1 MSNWQAAL
9 AEGVA
14 GFLGDLS
21 KAGNSSLEPTQD
33 AAPGGDQRV
42 FGPAARAPDSLLVD
56 PYSWYSGSQ
65 DFHQRPLSL
74 DWNTLRRMAAAPPIS
89 AIIKRRC
96 EDAEEFC
103 QPEENPYLPG
113 FKVRMRNRKAA
124 PSRAALRMI
133 DELERFV
140 LQGGVV
146 EDMRQVQVR
155 DSFPA
160 FVKKVVRDSLTY
172 DQLCFEVVP
181 SRLSRIGGG
190 FRPARFVAAP
200 AHTIRIANTSQDGHA
215 LPDDD
220 FETPRFVQVYDE
232 VVMNEYRPS
241 ELCFAVR
248 NPRSDLEFV
257 GYGYSELEMLVT
269 IVTAWLNA
277 FEYNRRFFSQGAGIP
292 GILNLKG
299 QVVNEKIMRAFK
311 RELQML
317 VTGASNAH
325 RLPVTS
331 AEGMEFVNLHSTN
344 REMEYSAWMDL
355 LTKLACALYSMD
367 PAEIGFNFGNTGQS
381 SSMGQANQ
389 VEKIA
394 ESRERG
400 LKPLIRFLFAQLN
413 RFVIWQIDPDFEIV
427 AQGLRSNSEADDL
440 ELDSKRAQTYM
451 TLDQIRARYD
461 MPAMPDG
468 KGECI
473 LNPTWI
479 QFSQA
484 AAAASQGQ
492 DGPDVP
498 PMDTGGLFDVP
509 EAQQQPPQQPS
520 QSVGTPPGGV
530 IQQNSQPAAL
540 AASMTSRQAR
550 RPRVSSFTL

>member
-1 MSNWQAAL
+1 MSNWQASL

-33 AAPGGDQRV
+33 ASPNGDQRV
-42 FGPAARAPDSLLVD
+42 FGPAARAPDSLLFD
-56 PYSWYSGSQ
+56 PFAWYSGNQ
-65 DFHQRPLSL
+65 EFHNRPLSL

-96 EDAEEFC
+96 DDAEDFC
-103 QPEENPYLPG
+103 HPEENPYLPG
-113 FKVRMRNRKAA
+113 FKVRMRNRKAS

-146 EDMRQVQVR
+146 EDMRQIQVR

-181 SRLSRIGGG
+181 SRLARLGGG

-220 FETPRFVQVYDE
+220 FETARFVQVYDD
-232 VVMNEYRPS
+232 VVVNEYRPS
-241 ELCFAVR
+241 EMCFAVR

-299 QVVNEKIMRAFK
+299 QAVNEKIMRAFK

-317 VTGASNAH
+317 TTGAQNAH
-325 RLPVTS
+325 RMPVTS
-331 AEGMEFVNLHSTN
+331 AEGMEFINLHSTN

-355 LTKLACALYSMD
+355 LTKLACALFSMD
-367 PAEIGFNFGNTGQS
+367 PAEIGFNFGNTGQT

-389 VEKIA
+389 VEKIG

-400 LKPLIRFLFAQLN
+400 LKPLIRFLFSQLN

-427 AQGLRSNSEADDL
+427 AQGLRSNSEAEDL
-440 ELDSKRAQTYM
+440 DLDKKRAETYM
-451 TLDQIRARYD
+451 TVDQIRARYD
-461 MPAMPDG
+461 QPPMEEG
-468 KGECI
+468 KGKCI
-473 LNPTWI
+473 LNPTWL

-484 AAAASQGQ
+484 AAAEQGQ
-492 DGPDVP
+492 DAPEVP
-498 PMDTGGLFDVP
+498 PMDAGGLFDSP
-509 EAQQQPPQQPS
+509 EPQQPPQPTPPQG
-520 QSVGTPPGGV
+520 VGTPRPGV
-530 IQQNSQPAAL
+530 VQQTAQPEAL
-540 AASMTSRQAR
+540 EASLTARAR

>member
-1 MSNWQAAL
+1 MGNWQSAL

-21 KAGNSSLEPTQD
+21 KAGKDSLEPAAD
-33 AAPGGDQRV
+33 ASPDGDNRV
-42 FGPAARAPDSLLVD
+42 FGPAARAPDSLLFD
-56 PYSWYSGSQ
+56 PYSWYSGNQ
-65 DFHQRPLSL
+65 EFHQRPLSL

-96 EDAEEFC
+96 EDAEDFC
-103 QPEENPYLPG
+103 HPEENPYLPG

-133 DELERFV
+133 EELERFI

-146 EDMRQVQVR
+146 EDMRQVQLR
-155 DSFPA
+155 DSFST

-200 AHTIRIANTSQDGHA
+200 AHTIRIANTTQDGHA

-220 FETPRFVQVYDE
+220 FETPRWVQVYDE
-232 VVMNEYRPS
+232 VVVNEYRPA

-317 VTGASNAH
+317 VTGAQNAH

-331 AEGMEFVNLHSTN
+331 AEGMEFINLHSTN

-367 PAEIGFNFGNTGQS
+367 PAEIGFNFGNTGQQ
-381 SSMGQANQ
+381 SSMGSANQ

-400 LKPLIRFLFAQLN
+400 LKPLIRFIFAQLN
-413 RFVIWQIDPDFEIV
+413 RFVIWQIDPDFEVV
-427 AQGLRSNSEADDL
+427 AQGLRQNSESTDIDL
-440 ELDSKRAQTYM
+440 DVKRLGAYM
-451 TLDQIRARYD
+451 TIDQLRARND
-461 MPAMPDG
+461 MPPMPDG
-468 KGECI
+468 TGACI
-473 LNPTWI
+473 LNPIWL

-484 AAAASQGQ
+484 AAQAG
-492 DGPDVP
+492 DGGGEPPAPD
-498 PMDTGGLFDVP
+498 MDTDGLF
-509 EAQQQPPQQPS
+509 AQTEQPPPAAQPP
-520 QSVGTPPGGV
+520 QSVGTPPGGMV
-530 IQQNSQPAAL
+530 QQTSQPADL
-540 AASMTSRQAR
+540 AASLTVRAK

>member
-1 MSNWQAAL
+1 MNDWQAAL
-9 AEGVA
+9 AQGVS
-14 GFLGDLS
+14 GFLGDLA
-21 KAGNSSLEPTQD
+21 KAGKASLEPTQD
-33 AAPGGDQRV
+33 AAPNGDPRV
-42 FGPAARAPDSLLVD
+42 FGPAARAPESLLFD
-56 PYSWYSGSQ
+56 PYAWYSGNQ

-113 FKVRMRNRKAA
+113 FKLRMRNRKAS

-133 DELERFV
+133 EELERFV

-146 EDMRQVQVR
+146 EDMRQVQTR
-155 DSFPA
+155 DDFPA

-181 SRLSRIGGG
+181 SRLQRIGGG

-200 AHTIRIANTSQDGHA
+200 AHTIRIANTSKDGHA
-215 LPDDD
+215 LSDDD
-220 FETPRFVQVYDE
+220 FETPRWVQVYDE
-232 VVMNEYRPS
+232 TVVNEYRPA

-317 VTGASNAH
+317 TTGASNAH
-325 RLPVTS
+325 RMPVTS

-367 PAEIGFNFGNTGQS
+367 PAEIGFNFGNTGQQ
-381 SSMGQANQ
+381 SSMGSANQ

-400 LKPLIRFLFAQLN
+400 LKPLIRFLFSQLN

-440 ELDSKRAQTYM
+440 DLDKKRAETYM
-451 TLDQIRARYD
+451 TVDQIRARYD
-461 MPAMPDG
+461 MPAMADG
-468 KGECI
+468 KGACI
-473 LNPTWI
+473 LNPPWL
-479 QFSQA
+479 QVSQA
-484 AAAASQGQ
+484 AAAAQTPETPPETPVDTSDLFGP
-492 DGPDVP
+492 PDV
-498 PMDTGGLFDVP
+498 
-509 EAQQQPPQQPS
+509 QQRPPQR
-520 QSVGTPPGGV
+520 VGTPSAAV
-530 IQQNSQPAAL
+530 VQQDSQPAAL
-540 AASMTSRQAR
+540 AASMTARQAR

>member
-1 MSNWQAAL
+1 MNDWQAAL

-14 GFLGDLS
+14 GFLGDLT
-21 KAGNSSLEPTQD
+21 KAGKGSLEPTQD
-33 AAPGGDQRV
+33 SSPDGSQRV
-42 FGPAARAPDSLLVD
+42 FGPAARAPDSLLFD
-56 PYSWYSGSQ
+56 PYSWYSGNQ
-65 DFHQRPLSL
+65 EFHRRPLSL
-74 DWNTLRRMAAAPPIS
+74 DWNTMRRMAAAPPIS

-103 QPEENPYLPG
+103 HPEENPYLPG

-124 PSRAALRMI
+124 PSRAAMRMI

-146 EDMRQVQVR
+146 EDLRQIQTR
-155 DSFPA
+155 DSFPS
-160 FVKKVVRDSLTY
+160 FVKKIVRDSLTY
-172 DQLCFEVVP
+172 DQINFEVVP
-181 SRLSRIGGG
+181 SRLSRLGGG

-200 AHTIRIANTSQDGHA
+200 AHTIRIANTGQDGHA

-220 FETPRFVQVYDE
+220 FRTPRFVQVYDE
-232 VVMNEYRPS
+232 VVVNEYLPS
-241 ELCFAVR
+241 EMCFAVR
-248 NPRSDLEFV
+248 NPRTDLEFV

-299 QVVNEKIMRAFK
+299 AAVNEKIMRAFK

-317 VTGASNAH
+317 VTGAQNAH

-344 REMEYSAWMDL
+344 REMEFSAWMDL
-355 LTKLACALYSMD
+355 LTKLACSLYSMD
-367 PAEIGFNFGNTGQS
+367 PAEIGFNFGNSGQS
-381 SSMGQANQ
+381 SSLGIANQ

-400 LKPLIRFLFAQLN
+400 LKPLVRFLFAQLN
-413 RFVIWQIDPDFEIV
+413 RFVIWMLDPDFEIV
-427 AQGLRSNSEADDL
+427 PQGIRANSESDDL
-440 ELDSKRAQTYM
+440 DLDAKRASTYM
-451 TLDQIRARYD
+451 TVDQLRARYD
-461 MPAMPDG
+461 MPPMSDG
-468 KGECI
+468 RGDCL
-473 LNPTWI
+473 LNATWL

-484 AAAASQGQ
+484 AAAQQQAGSDEPQ
-492 DGPDVP
+492 PE
-498 PMDTGGLFDVP
+498 MDTGGLFDTQEP
-509 EAQQQPPQQPS
+509 EAPPAQPQARPLGAAAPSVIGKEPQL
-520 QSVGTPPGGV
+520 
-530 IQQNSQPAAL
+530 AAL
-540 AASMTSRQAR
+540 AASLSAR
-550 RPRVSSFTL
+550 KPRVSSFTL